1 MLGRA
6 GFAFPDRGG
15 SLFKSLSFFQL
26 RQAGRIFVAVL
37 RLFLFQ
43 AGTESLFNAFP
54 SLMQNRFPFGGK
66 CVALGL

>member
-26 RQAGRIFVAVL
+26 GQAGRIFVAVL
-37 RLFLFQ
+37 QLFLFQ

-54 SLMQNRFPFGGK
+54 SLMQNRFPFCGK